1 MKEKWWKNTVVYQIY
16 PKSFQ
21 DTNGD
26 GIGDLRGIIRRLD
39 YIEKLG
45 ADTIWLCPINVSPMM
60 DNGYDIAD
68 YYNVD
73 PSFGT
78 NEDLE
83 ELVEEAKK
91 RGIKVL
97 MDLVVNHCSN
107 EHEWFKAAVKDPES
121 KYASYFIIEETAG
134 KEPNNMRCYNA
145 TSAWERIRDS
155 NRFYFHSFSKEQP
168 DLNWETPE
176 LRKEIIEMM
185 KFWQKKGIAGF
196 RIDAIGN
203 IKKSREALEQK
214 PIPADG
220 SDGMASMENHVLM
233 QDGIEDYLQELKEEV
248 FDKYDMMTVA
258 EVGVPE
264 EKMERFIGEDG
275 LFSMV
280 FDFTYTDMDIEKR
293 NGKEWKR
300 QWSVKELKE
309 RIFKSQAAIQKH
321 GWGSPYLE
329 NHDQPRSVD
338 KYVPKAE
345 IGYESKT
352 ALGALY
358 FFLRGT
364 PFIYQGQEIGM
375 ENYPFK
381 DASELRDPFAIDRYE
396 QSIKDGED
404 TGKDMEYFRARGRD
418 NSRTP
423 MQWDDS
429 SYAGFSEKE
438 PWISV
443 NPNYKAI
450 NVKSQVEEQHS
461 VYHFYQK
468 MVSLRKDPEYGGT
481 LTFGDFEAIETE
493 KGTLIGYRRTDE
505 KYEITVW
512 INFCNE
518 TSDLPEAAEEKHIL
532 LNNRTEVLTGKL
544 LPYQTIMTVKEKQ
557 NK

>member
-1 MKEKWWKNTVVYQIY
+1 MKEKWWKNAIVYQIY

-21 DTNGD
+21 DTNED
-26 GIGDLRGIIRRLD
+26 GIGDLRGIIDRLD
-39 YIEKLG
+39 YIEELG
-45 ADTIWLCPINVSPMM
+45 ANTIWLCPINLSPMM

-68 YYNVD
+68 YYKID
-73 PSFGT
+73 PGFGT

-83 ELVEEAKK
+83 ELVGKAKE

-107 EHEWFKAAVKDPES
+107 EHEWFQEAIRNPES
-121 KYASYFIIEETAG
+121 KYASYFIIEETDG

-145 TSAWERIRDS
+145 TSAWERIGDS

-168 DLNWETPE
+168 DLNWENPE

-185 KFWQKKGIAGF
+185 KFWQRKGIAGF

-203 IKKSREALEQK
+203 IKKSKEALGQK
-214 PIPADG
+214 AIQADG
-220 SDGMASMENHVLM
+220 TDGMASMEKYVLM
-233 QDGIEDYLQELKEEV
+233 QDGIEVYLQELKEEV

-258 EVGVPE
+258 EVSVPE
-264 EKMERFIGEDG
+264 EKMELFIGQDG

-280 FDFTYTDMDIEKR
+280 FDFLYTDMDIEKR
-293 NGKEWKR
+293 NGKEWKKD
-300 QWSVKELKE
+300 WSVRELKE
-309 RIFKSQAAIQKH
+309 KIHASQNAIQKH

-329 NHDQPRSVD
+329 NHDQPRSID
-338 KYVPKAE
+338 KYIPKEE

-375 ENYPFK
+375 ENYPFE

-396 QSIKDGED
+396 QSVKNGED
-404 TGKDMEYFRARGRD
+404 AEKDMEYFRARGRD

-423 MQWDDS
+423 MQWDDEIN
-429 SYAGFSEKE
+429 AGFSKVE
-438 PWISV
+438 PWIHV
-443 NPNYKAI
+443 NPNYRKI
-450 NVKSQVEEQHS
+450 NVKAQRKEEQS

-468 MVSLRKDPEYGGT
+468 MIHLRKDAKYGKT
-481 LTFGDFEAIETE
+481 LTFGAFEEIQTE
-493 KGTLIGYRRTDE
+493 EEALIGYRRTDE

-512 INFCNE
+512 VNFSNNIVE
-518 TSDLPEAAEEKHIL
+518 LPEKIEQKNML
-532 LNNRTEVLTGKL
+532 LNNRTEEAGKKL
-544 LPYQTIMTVKEKQ
+544 LQYQTIVAAKEK
-557 NK
+557 

>member
-1 MKEKWWKNTVVYQIY
+1 MKEKWWKNAIVYQIY

-26 GIGDLRGIIRRLD
+26 GIGDLRGIINRLD
-39 YIEKLG
+39 YIKNLG

-73 PSFGT
+73 PDFGT

-83 ELVEEAKK
+83 ELVEAAKK

-97 MDLVVNHCSN
+97 MDLVVNHCSS
-107 EHEWFKAAVKDPES
+107 EHAWFKEAVRDPKS
-121 KYASYFIIEETAG
+121 KYASYFIIEETDG
-134 KEPNNMRCYNA
+134 KEPNNMRCYA
-145 TSAWERIRDS
+145 AASAWERIGDS
-155 NRFYFHSFSKEQP
+155 NRFYFHSFSREQP
-168 DLNWETPE
+168 DLNWENPE

-203 IKKSREALEQK
+203 IKKSKEALEQK
-214 PIPADG
+214 PIPTDS
-220 SDGMASMENHVLM
+220 SDGMASMEKHVLM
-233 QDGIEDYLQELKEEV
+233 QNGIEEYLRELKEEV

-258 EVGVPE
+258 EVDVPE
-264 EKMERFIGEDG
+264 EKMERFIGKDG

-280 FDFTYTDMDIEKR
+280 FDFSYTDIDIEKR

-300 QWSVKELKE
+300 DWSIKELKE
-309 RIFKSQAAIQKH
+309 KIFKSQNAIQKY

-329 NHDQPRSVD
+329 NHDQPRSID
-338 KYVPKAE
+338 KYVSKEE

-381 DASELRDPFAIDRYE
+381 DADELRDPFAVERYE
-396 QSIKDGED
+396 QSVKNGENAEA
-404 TGKDMEYFRARGRD
+404 DMEYFRARGRD

-423 MQWDDS
+423 MQWDDGA
-429 SYAGFSEKE
+429 YAGFSDTE
-438 PWISV
+438 PWIPV
-443 NPNYKAI
+443 NPNYKTMNA
-450 NVKSQVEEQHS
+450 KSQMEETHS

-468 MVSLRKDPEYGGT
+468 MICLRKSPEYGKT
-481 LTFGDFEAIETE
+481 LTYGDFEGIETE
-493 KGTLIGYRRTDE
+493 KDALIGYKRADE
-505 KYEITVW
+505 KYEISVW
-512 INFCNE
+512 VNFGNE
-518 TSDLPEAAEEKHIL
+518 TVDLPEKLEQNSIL
-532 LNNRTEVLTGKL
+532 LNNRTEAPESKL
-544 LPYQTIMTVKEKQ
+544 LPYQTILAVKEK
-557 NK
+557 

>member
-1 MKEKWWKNTVVYQIY
+1 MKEKWWKSAIVYQIY

-21 DTNGD
+21 DTNND
-26 GIGDLRGIIRRLD
+26 GIGDIRGIIERLD
-39 YIEKLG
+39 YIKNLG
-45 ADTIWLCPINVSPMM
+45 VNTIWLCPINVSPMM

-68 YYNVD
+68 YYKVD
-73 PSFGT
+73 ASFGT

-83 ELVEEAKK
+83 ELVQKAKE
-91 RGIKVL
+91 RDIKVL

-107 EHEWFKAAVKDPES
+107 EHEWFKEAVRNPES
-121 KYASYFIIEETAG
+121 KYASYFIIEETDG
-134 KEPNNMRCYNA
+134 KKPNNMRCYNA
-145 TSAWERIRDS
+145 TSAWERIGDS

-168 DLNWETPE
+168 DLNWENKE

-203 IKKSREALEQK
+203 IKKSKEALAQK

-220 SDGMASMENHVLM
+220 TDGMASMENHVLM
-233 QDGIEDYLQELKEEV
+233 QDGIEDFLQELKEEV

-258 EVGVPE
+258 EVGVSE

-300 QWSVKELKE
+300 EWTVKELKE
-309 RIFKSQAAIQKH
+309 KIFQSQNAIQKH

-329 NHDQPRSVD
+329 NHDQPRAVD
-338 KYVPKAE
+338 KYIPKGE
-345 IGYESKT
+345 ICYESKT
-352 ALGALY
+352 ALAALY

-375 ENYPFK
+375 ENYPFS
-381 DASELRDPFAIDRYE
+381 DVSELRDPFAIDRYE
-396 QSIKDGED
+396 QSVKKGED
-404 TGKDMEYFRARGRD
+404 TKKDMEYFRARARD

-429 SYAGFSEKE
+429 IYAGFSKVQ
-438 PWISV
+438 PWINV
-443 NPNYKAI
+443 NPDYKEI
-450 NVKSQVEEQHS
+450 NVKDQMQNVQS

-468 MVSLRKDPEYGGT
+468 MISLRKDDTYGNT
-481 LTFGDFEAIETE
+481 LTFGDFKAVSTDTD
-493 KGTLIGYRRTDE
+493 TLIGYKRTDE

-512 INFCNE
+512 VNFSNE
-518 TSDLPEAAEEKHIL
+518 IADLPENEKMTNVI
-532 LNNRTEVLTGKL
+532 LNNRTERKEQKL
-544 LPYQTIMTVKEKQ
+544 LPYQTIVTVKEK
-557 NK
+557 